1 MPDRNK
7 TKDRDSKDAADEAKC
22 RDEAVRWKEEN
33 AEAIRSHNERV
44 KREGL
49 LLAKYRRF

>member
-7 TKDRDSKDAADEAKC
+7 TKDRDPKDEADEARR
-22 RDEAVRWKEEN
+22 RDEAARWKEEN
-33 AEAIRSHNERV
+33 AEAKAYNERV

-49 LLAKYRRF
+49 IFARYRRF